1 MPILKRVRLNT
12 LAAWAAHLWSWG
24 IGIFLAL
31 GPVYQGVSGSSSA
44 PGEWVETSSTS
55 IEQNGLWVIWVL
67 LVPVLV
73 SGVVVLAMH
82 FMDAGHMARRALL
95 WVLALG
101 FLGLCVV
108 LIVSIGLLYLP
119 MALALLIVAI
129 RDSPWEFPV
138 R

>member
-1 MPILKRVRLNT
+1 MKRVRLNT
-12 LAAWAAHLWSWG
+12 LAAWAAHLWAWG
-24 IGIFLAL
+24 IGLFLAL
-31 GPVYQGVSGSSSA
+31 GPVYQGVSESSFA
-44 PGEWVETSSTS
+44 PGEWVETSSTL

-67 LVPVLV
+67 LVPILLT
-73 SGVVVLAMH
+73 GVALLAIH
-82 FMDAGHMARRALL
+82 FVDAGHKARRALL
-95 WVLALG
+95 WALALG
-101 FLGLCVV
+101 FSGLCVI